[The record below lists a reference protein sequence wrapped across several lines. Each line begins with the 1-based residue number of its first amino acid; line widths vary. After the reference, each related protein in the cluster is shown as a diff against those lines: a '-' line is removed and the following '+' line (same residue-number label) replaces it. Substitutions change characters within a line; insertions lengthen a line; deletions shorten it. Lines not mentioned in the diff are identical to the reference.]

1 MIRPISIIDKHR
13 FEEKITKKRLYLLFV
28 YFVIEFWGEISQFL
42 HYKIQIIVWLGS
54 NKRH

>member
-28 YFVIEFWGEISQFL
+28 YFVIEFWVEISQFL
-42 HYKIQIIVWLGS
+42 HYKIQINVWLGS